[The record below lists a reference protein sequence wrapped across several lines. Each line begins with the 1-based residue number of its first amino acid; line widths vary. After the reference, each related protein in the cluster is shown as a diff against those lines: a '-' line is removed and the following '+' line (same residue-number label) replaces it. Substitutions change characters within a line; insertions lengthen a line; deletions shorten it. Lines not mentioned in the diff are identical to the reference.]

1 MVDSTLNAPEEPGAD
16 AVLEYLHTR
25 PGFLVRRAHQICM
38 SMFAETCEGLMIT
51 PTQYGILTALR
62 HTPGIDQ
69 ISVAR
74 KLGHD
79 RSTAAMVI
87 NALHQRGLIVKV
99 ADAGDRRKNRLE
111 LSPEGLALWEKCH
124 VLLSEGKDM
133 LLEPLTPSERKQ
145 FLSLL
150 TKFTHSYNS
159 SVRTPL
165 LMKGEKQ

>member
-1 MVDSTLNAPEEPGAD
+1 
-16 AVLEYLHTR
+16 
-25 PGFLVRRAHQICM
+25 
-38 SMFAETCEGLMIT
+38 MIT

-87 NALHQRGLIVKV
+87 NSLHQRGLIIKV
-99 ADAGDRRKNRLE
+99 PDVEDRRKNRLE
-111 LSPEGLALWEKCH
+111 LSPEGRALWEQCH
-124 VLLSEGKDM
+124 VLLSQGQDM
-133 LLEPLTPSERKQ
+133 LLAPLTPAERKS

-150 TKFTHSYNS
+150 TKFTHSHNS
-159 SVRTPL
+159 NTRTPL
-165 LMKGEKQ
+165 LTASSLPGAASRNAFE